1 MNIEEKKQIHEEP
14 KDLLCV
20 NCKKFFGNEAFLK
33 MCSQCYKKYN
43 IFYIGIRLK
52 SQLRNNNKKRWI
64 LLVRLPKRKP
74 LRWSRRKWI
83 RISAISAVGSW
94 DCLEWS
100 VVAVRSFA
108 TPTGCPKTMPA
119 GSTTRTKRG
128 WLNK

>member
-52 SQLRNNNKKRWI
+52 SQLRNNNKKR
-64 LLVRLPKRKP
+64 
-74 LRWSRRKWI
+74 
-83 RISAISAVGSW
+83 
-94 DCLEWS
+94 
-100 VVAVRSFA
+100 
-108 TPTGCPKTMPA
+108 
-119 GSTTRTKRG
+119 
-128 WLNK
+128 